1 MAGLTKE
8 EKAARAAAA
17 QAAATG
23 NETVTIPENEL
34 PRENH
39 KIVVLVHG
47 LVRVG
52 KKDFVTDDVIEIT
65 DEQLESQAI
74 KYLFVKG
81 FVEFLDARD
90 KTRDYVKQILAAG
103 KRIKDQPEKTIEELE
118 KGAVIK

>member
-8 EKAARAAAA
+8 QKAERAAAA
-17 QAAATG
+17 AAEEK
-23 NETVTIPENEL
+23 ETATIPENEL

-47 LVRVG
+47 LIRIG
-52 KKDFVTDDVIEIT
+52 KMDFVTDDVVEIT
-65 DEQLESQAI
+65 DEQLHSQAI

-90 KTRDYVKQILAAG
+90 KTREFVKEIRSG
-103 KRIKDQPEKTIEELE
+103 NRIKEQPEKTVEELE
-118 KGAVIK
+118 KGAEIK

>member
-17 QAAATG
+17 AAAEGEILT
-23 NETVTIPENEL
+23 P

-47 LVRVG
+47 LVRIG
-52 KKDFVTDDVIEIT
+52 KQDFVTDDVVEIT
-65 DEQLESQAI
+65 DEQLDSQAI

-90 KTRDYVKQILAAG
+90 KTRQYVQEIRSG
-103 KRIKDQPEKTIEELE
+103 KRIKEHPEKTVEELE
-118 KGAVIK
+118 TGAVIK

>member
-17 QAAATG
+17 QAAETG

-34 PRENH
+34 PCEKH

-47 LVRVG
+47 LIRVG
-52 KKDFVTDDVIEIT
+52 KSDYVTDDVIEID
-65 DEQLESQAI
+65 DEQLNSQAI
-74 KYLFVKG
+74 KYLFIKG

-90 KTRDYVKQILAAG
+90 KTRQFVNDIRSG
-103 KRIKDQPEKTIEELE
+103 KRIKEQPEKTVEQLEE
-118 KGAVIK
+118 GAVIK

>member
-8 EKAARAAAA
+8 QKAERAAAA
-17 QAAATG
+17 AAAA
-23 NETVTIPENEL
+23 ETVTIPENEL

-47 LVRVG
+47 LVRIG
-52 KKDFVTDDVIEIT
+52 KQDFVTDDVVEIT
-65 DEQLESQAI
+65 DEQLHSQAI

-90 KTRDYVKQILAAG
+90 KTREFVKEIRSSN
-103 KRIKDQPEKTIEELE
+103 RIKEQPEKTVEELE
-118 KGAVIK
+118 KGAEIK

>member
-8 EKAARAAAA
+8 QKAERAAAA
-17 QAAATG
+17 AAAEE

-39 KIVVLVHG
+39 KIVILVHG
-47 LVRVG
+47 LVRIG
-52 KKDFVTDDVIEIT
+52 KQDFVTDDVVEIT
-65 DEQLESQAI
+65 DEQLHSQAI

-90 KTRDYVKQILAAG
+90 KTREYVKEIRSS
-103 KRIKDQPEKTIEELE
+103 KRIKEQPEKTVEELE
-118 KGAVIK
+118 KGAEIK